1 VPAWLPGILV
11 ALVGIIPAFL
21 VFQQADRARKDTAS
35 KATRDD
41 VRDAFDTARKL
52 YEGGIAEAE
61 RRIEN
66 CNRRVTALEGDLE
79 AARVR
84 ERALRRW
91 VGQLEAALRDAGVAT
106 PNGEPL

>member
-11 ALVGIIPAFL
+11 ALVGIIPAVL
-21 VFQQADRARKDTAS
+21 VFQSADRARKETAS

-61 RRIEN
+61 RRIDG
-66 CNRRVTALEGDLE
+66 CNKRVVALEADVE
-79 AARVR
+79 AARLR
-84 ERALRRW
+84 EQGLRRWIGRLEEALRR
-91 VGQLEAALRDAGVAT
+91 AGVPV
-106 PNGEPL
+106 PNGEPP